1 MPKGKKRNDDGK
13 KDKKKERAVRQAL
26 KRERRYLK
34 EGDPEFRR
42 LTDQLATQGL
52 RLKDVPGDG

>member
-1 MPKGKKRNDDGK
+1 MPKGKKRNDTGK

-34 EGDPEFRR
+34 EGDPEFKR

-52 RLKDVPGDG
+52 QLKDVPGDG